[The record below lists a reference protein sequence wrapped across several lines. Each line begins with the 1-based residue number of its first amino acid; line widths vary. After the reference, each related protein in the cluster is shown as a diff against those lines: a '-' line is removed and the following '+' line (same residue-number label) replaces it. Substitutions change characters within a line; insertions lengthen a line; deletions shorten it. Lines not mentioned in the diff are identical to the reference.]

1 MVPALPSLIRMHHQ
15 HRGGAQQQ
23 AKRPAAARGA
33 GLHGLALS
41 GATQHRSGR
50 RAESH
55 TCSPAAGW
63 LVRICCIADGLVRL
77 LVTASQRVTA
87 VVAQVFLGCPVLPSV
102 SHLLYSLGSEILL
115 RALQLIRIGDCRLR
129 EQGSRRNAVET
140 VTGTTSTSTGH
151 AMRLWGTVTSRRARW
166 RRKGIPC
173 TCTGSALKLVGKGS
187 AFCPRGGRAAAARV
201 LLVVLLLCFSS
212 CGRVESRRASP
223 RAPAARS
230 ATLSGDE
237 SPPFTLAPNS
247 VDDIAWR
254 QRFLSRL
261 VGTRGAPNAT
271 AIRHSFSDETPW
283 SEERE
288 APGIGTNG
296 RMQFLDGA
304 GSIDFPT
311 RDPDAHQSSRRR
323 RISGPRPSN
332 PEEGG
337 EEQPARTQR
346 LDRADSFDFL
356 PSNDGT
362 GLGLRGLVIVSP
374 DGSTHRVA
382 ISLQAPNAQGG
393 SGALLRLV
401 SRVSSMLEA
410 QGLYLQHNLPQEL
423 LPPPPSPASF
433 SAGPAA
439 FAGNGDGGGDGGE
452 DTQRQDALW
461 ESASVEGD
469 VSGLGDVAL
478 NAGAGAGG
486 ERETEEARNAQYVA
500 DMLQSLFTGG
510 GRVGGAD
517 RGGFHSQQAD
527 AGGVA
532 EARRHRFLEGMAV
545 SEAAR
550 SALRR
555 VGGSE
560 GMEEGAAGMTRD
572 RSSFDWQRGR
582 NVPFGA
588 PGGGNLGALAQRDAG
603 RRREA
608 SYYRQTTEPRLIA
621 REQGVGDSGHNMA
634 ALDEDSSFSREA
646 GG

>member
-1 MVPALPSLIRMHHQ
+1 MM
-15 HRGGAQQQ
+15 
-23 AKRPAAARGA
+23 
-33 GLHGLALS
+33 
-41 GATQHRSGR
+41 
-50 RAESH
+50 
-55 TCSPAAGW
+55 
-63 LVRICCIADGLVRL
+63 RL
-77 LVTASQRVTA
+77 
-87 VVAQVFLGCPVLPSV
+87 
-102 SHLLYSLGSEILL
+102 
-115 RALQLIRIGDCRLR
+115 RLR
-129 EQGSRRNAVET
+129 ERGSPSLGE
-140 VTGTTSTSTGH
+140 VTGTTSKSTGH
-151 AMRLWGTVTSRRARW
+151 AMRLWGTVKSRRARW
-166 RRKGIPC
+166 RRKGILC
-173 TCTGSALKLVGKGS
+173 TCTGSALQLVGKGS
-187 AFCPRGGRAAAARV
+187 AFCRSERGGRAAAARV
-201 LLVVLLLCFSS
+201 LLAVLLLCFSS

-223 RAPAARS
+223 RTPAARS
-230 ATLSGDE
+230 ATPSGDE

-247 VDDIAWR
+247 VDDIAGR
-254 QRFLSRL
+254 ERFLSRL

-271 AIRHSFSDETPW
+271 AIRRSFSDEEPW
-283 SEERE
+283 TEERE

-311 RDPDAHQSSRRR
+311 RDAHQFSRRR
-323 RISGPRPSN
+323 RISGRRPSN

-356 PSNDGT
+356 PSHDGT

-452 DTQRQDALW
+452 GSHRQDALW
-461 ESASVEGD
+461 EAASVEGD
-469 VSGLGDVAL
+469 VSGLG
-478 NAGAGAGG
+478 AGEGG
-486 ERETEEARNAQYVA
+486 ERETEEARNARYVA
-500 DMLQSLFTGG
+500 NMLQSLFTGG
-510 GRVGGAD
+510 GRVAGAD
-517 RGGFHSQQAD
+517 RGGFPSQQAV

-532 EARRHRFLEGMAV
+532 EARRHRFSEGMAV

-555 VGGSE
+555 VEGSE

-582 NVPFGA
+582 NIPFGP
-588 PGGGNLGALAQRDAG
+588 PGGGNLGALAQRHAG
-603 RRREA
+603 RHREA

-621 REQGVGDSGHNMA
+621 REQGVGDSGHDMA